1 MSIVVFRQNGGAE
14 NFFFKMHETLFHPVF
29 RVLMHSE
36 EAVRNGSKDDE
47 KGIQDLGGNS
57 KFVQYF
63 RNYEKSNLMP
73 NFTINVSIDAQ
84 FSCRLE
90 ENLVQLK

>member
-1 MSIVVFRQNGGAE
+1 
-14 NFFFKMHETLFHPVF
+14 MHETLFHPVSW
-29 RVLMHSE
+29 VLINLE
-36 EAVRNGSKDDE
+36 EAVRNGSKDNE
-47 KGIQDLGGNS
+47 KGIQNLGGNS

-84 FSCRLE
+84 FRWLY
-90 ENLVQLK
+90 